1 MVRKEEIL
9 ARTSNGLDVFRHYLP
24 VKWRVGRNFLNPLYE
39 DSKASCNV
47 YYDRRSGTYRMKD
60 FGNGDFS
67 GDCFFIVAKIKGLDC
82 KNAADFVE
90 ILETIDR
97 ELCLGISEDVPPET
111 VRERQAAM
119 RVVPVA
125 EGNGTAGT
133 AKRDGT
139 DERAAEPEHKPR
151 PYRTVQQPFTEKEL
165 EYWAGYGITEAVL
178 NRYGVQS
185 LKEYRSETK
194 DGKEFG
200 FTSTVI
206 EPMFGYA
213 GKWGVKVYRPKSEVR
228 FVYGGHTGDNY
239 CFGLE
244 ELPPKGDTLF
254 LTGGEKDVLTLAA
267 HGFHAICFNSETSV
281 IPAKI
286 IRKLVYRFKHIVLLY
301 DVDKIGLES
310 SEKHRQQLT
319 EYGVKRLVLPLTG
332 EKTDKDVS
340 DYFKAGRTRDEFM
353 KLFLKMLDS
362 LYGDTMAVLKS
373 CEIDYDHP
381 PQQAVAI
388 VTAGDVP
395 LGSEENILCI
405 TGGEGTGK
413 SNYTAALVAGAIQEK
428 ETNADLLGVRVEPNR
443 KGRAVLLYDTEQ
455 SEQQLYKNTGRLLRR
470 AGQEKMPPYLH
481 VYCLTGMSRSE
492 RLTAIMQSMDKY
504 HYLHGGIHLVVI
516 DGVADLIRCAND
528 EGESVALV
536 DEIYRLAGIYRT
548 CIAAVVHFVPNGLKL
563 RGHLGS
569 ELQRKSAAIL
579 SIEKDDNP
587 EISVVKA
594 LKVRDGSPLD
604 IPLMQFRWDRQ
615 AGMPVYV
622 GEKPREEKEKRKEK
636 ELAEMARE
644 AFARQEKYSYIE
656 LCELIQ
662 EMLEVKERTAK
673 GYIRYM
679 REKEII
685 EKEGDHYVHG
695 QRRV

>member
-47 YYDRRSGTYRMKD
+47 YYDRRSGTYKMKD

-67 GDCFFIVAKIKGLDC
+67 GDCFFLVAKIKGLDC
-82 KNAADFVE
+82 RNAADFVE
-90 ILETIDR
+90 VLETIDR
-97 ELCLGISEDVPPET
+97 ELCLGVGEELPSDV
-111 VRERQAAM
+111 VRERQARLRDAGTT
-119 RVVPVA
+119 
-125 EGNGTAGT
+125 EGNGQ
-133 AKRDGT
+133 REP
-139 DERAAEPEHKPR
+139 DETGEGRAEPERKPR
-151 PYRTVQQPFTEKEL
+151 PYRTTQQAFTENEL
-165 EYWAGYGITEAVL
+165 GYWNGYGITEEVL

-185 LKEYRSETK
+185 LKEYRSETAE
-194 DGKEFG
+194 GKAFG
-200 FTSTVI
+200 FTSTPA
-206 EPMFGYA
+206 EPMFGYV
-213 GKWGVKVYRPKSEVR
+213 GKWGVKVYRPKSDIR

-281 IPAKI
+281 IPTKI

-301 DVDKIGLES
+301 DVDKTGLES

-319 EYGVKRLVLPLTG
+319 EYGVERLVLPLTG

-340 DYFKAGRTRDEFM
+340 DYFKAGRTREEFV
-353 KLFLKMLDS
+353 KLFLKLLDC

-381 PQQAVAI
+381 PLAAASI
-388 VTAGDVP
+388 ITAGDVP
-395 LGSEENILCI
+395 LGTEENILCI

-428 ETNADLLGVRVEPNR
+428 ETDTDLLGVRVEPNR
-443 KGRAVLLYDTEQ
+443 KRRAVLLYDTEQ

-470 AGQEKMPPYLH
+470 AGRERMPEFLH
-481 VYCLTGMSRSE
+481 VYCLTGMSRNE

-528 EGESVALV
+528 EGESVALI

-579 SIEKDDNP
+579 SIEKDENP

-615 AGMPVYV
+615 VGMPVYV
-622 GEKPREEKEKRKEK
+622 GEKPRAEKEKRKEK

-644 AFARQEKYSYIE
+644 AFTRQEKYGYIE

-662 EMLEVKERTAK
+662 ETLEVKERTAK

-685 EKEGDHYVHG
+685 EKEGDCYVHRPG
-695 QRRV
+695 RV